1 MQLYSPLSLAIVAKS
16 LFLVQVVVLRKLL
29 RCATDRLRLLCPYYT
44 GHYQLWT
51 FPLKLKFQ
59 VVTVQYVLQFSRKY
73 RTRTHTHTH
82 TLTHTH
88 SHTHAHARTHARARA
103 RTHTHTHSGT
113 NAHTFTHAH
122 THAHA
127 HSHSHTLTYTHTH
140 THSHSRTHTLTHTH
154 THTLTHTRTHTHTHT
169 FLLLFVCRLD
179 NAMAQANCR
188 HLNAEDRTQY
198 QLLPFGECGG
208 KVALALD
215 FLPVL
220 LSPQSVSFH
229 QCSHT
234 HLFIH
239 PSPTMYQLS
248 TQSCQQSK
256 PIYILIYLA

>member
-1 MQLYSPLSLAIVAKS
+1 MFCNSLGNIEHVH
-16 LFLVQVVVLRKLL
+16 
-29 RCATDRLRLLCPYYT
+29 THT
-44 GHYQLWT
+44 
-51 FPLKLKFQ
+51 
-59 VVTVQYVLQFSRKY
+59 
-73 RTRTHTHTH
+73 RTHSRTHTHTH
-82 TLTHTH
+82 TLTRVH
-88 SHTHAHARTHARARA
+88 THARARA
-103 RTHTHTHSGT
+103 LTLTRTQAQTHTHSHTRTHTRTHTHTH
-113 NAHTFTHAH
+113 TH
-122 THAHA
+122 
-127 HSHSHTLTYTHTH
+127 SRTHTH